1 MRRSVAGVAAL
12 LIAAAGCAEQGPA
25 PTLEILAGSELA
37 DLADV
42 LEDAADATGVR
53 VDLTYTGSLQG
64 AERIALGTT
73 SDAAWFASDRYLA
86 LVGATSK
93 ALDRRPI
100 MHSPVV
106 VGVRRTVAAELGWT
120 PPKKVSWADVA
131 AAASNGR
138 FRFAMTNPTASNTG
152 FSAMVGVAT
161 ALNGG
166 RALETDAIDV
176 SGLKGF
182 FSGQALTSASSGL
195 LAETYEDDQGD
206 LDGIINYESVL
217 IELNETDDLDEP
229 LELVYPD
236 EGIVTADYPLVLLDR
251 SKREAYE
258 DLAAYLRR
266 PDVQRRITDETARR
280 PAVRGVPLGDRF
292 GERLLVE
299 ASFPAN
305 VEIVRRL
312 LDEFST
318 EVRKPTH
325 IFYVLDTSESME
337 SGDVRGLRS
346 VFTGLAG
353 LDRTHRMPFTRPPP
367 RERVTVIVAT
377 TGGPGTREVDI
388 DWSGDPS
395 AGRAA
400 LRRHVDMLE
409 AKGRTVLYT
418 ALLNAYELAGQA
430 QRNEGGVV
438 VSVVVMTD
446 GHSTSGTTYR
456 QFVRLLDKQ
465 APEVQA
471 IPAYS
476 LLFGDPIESPFGDP
490 IPDELEDLAER
501 TGGKVF
507 DARDADLSVVAKEIR
522 GYE

>member
-1 MRRSVAGVAAL
+1 MRRSVAVVAAL
-12 LIAAAGCAEQGPA
+12 LVAATGCAERPA
-25 PTLEILAGSELA
+25 SILEILAGSELA
-37 DLADV
+37 DLAEL

-53 VDLTYTGSLQG
+53 VVLTYTGSLHG
-64 AERIALGTT
+64 AERIAVGTT

-93 ALDRRPI
+93 ALDRTSI

-106 VGVRRTVAAELGWT
+106 VGVRRSVAAELGWT
-120 PPKKVSWADVA
+120 PPKKVSWADIA
-131 AAASNGR
+131 TAASEDR
-138 FRFAMTNPTASNTG
+138 FRFAMTNPTASNSG
-152 FSAMVGVAT
+152 FSALVGVAT

-166 RALETDAIDV
+166 RALDTDSGEV

-182 FSGQALTSASSGL
+182 FRGQALTSASSAL

-206 LDGIINYESVL
+206 LDGIINYENVL
-217 IELNETDDLDEP
+217 IELNESDGLDEP
-229 LELVYPD
+229 LELIYPD

-251 SKREAYE
+251 TKREAYE
-258 DLAAYLRR
+258 ELAAYLRR
-266 PDVQRRITDETARR
+266 PDVQRRIIDETSRR

-299 ASFPAN
+299 APFPAT
-305 VEIVRRL
+305 VETVRRL
-312 LDEFST
+312 LDEFDT
-318 EVRKPTH
+318 KVRKPTH
-325 IFYVLDTSESME
+325 LFYVLDTSASME
-337 SGDVRGLRS
+337 REDFRS
-346 VFTGLAG
+346 LKSAITGLAG
-353 LDRTHRMPFTRPPP
+353 LDRAFASRFTRPPP
-367 RERVTVIVAT
+367 RERVTVIGAT
-377 TGGPGTREVDI
+377 TPGRGPREVDI

-400 LRRHVDMLE
+400 LRGYVDALE
-409 AKGRTVLYT
+409 VKGRTVLYT
-418 ALLNAYELAGQA
+418 SLLNAYELAGQA
-430 QRNEGGVV
+430 QRHEAGVV
-438 VSVVVMTD
+438 VSIVVMTD

-456 QFVRLLDKQ
+456 QFIRLLDKQ

-476 LLFGDPIESPFGDP
+476 LLFGDPVDGPFGDP
-490 IPDELEDLAER
+490 IADELEDLAER

-507 DARDADLSVVAKEIR
+507 DARDADLSAVAKEIR